1 MFYLNCKFN
10 NDKQGVYKMS
20 ITNNFDNSARG
31 KKVSAGT
38 GSGVFKVFSADK
50 PSVSSTRKIGQP

>member
-1 MFYLNCKFN
+1 
-10 NDKQGVYKMS
+10 MS